1 MDELLAACVPVIG
14 RALVH
19 FVWQGGVIGLLA
31 SIALFSLRH
40 ARPQTRYAVAC
51 AALLTCL
58 LAPIIDVTLQLATWR
73 GSTAPVFGD
82 SADGFFIATAT
93 ASTATM
99 SDVWTAPLERWLPTL
114 VAMWAAGAAVFCL
127 RMALGVAWIERLR
140 TAAQPAAHGLW
151 QARLDALAARVGVR
165 HPVALRIVDA
175 LPSPAAAGWWRPVV
189 LLPASLISRLPV
201 EYLEALLAHELAHVR
216 RYDYLVNLLQG
227 LVEAL
232 LFFHPVVWWLSR
244 QARVERELIAD
255 GLAAQALDSPHRL
268 ARALAALSDL
278 QSATGAM
285 PHLAQAAHGGSLM
298 SRIEHLLRPN
308 RRIAG
313 RLAFPVLGLAAACI
327 AFLAH
332 AQMAGDAPKPAAQT
346 LPASAPAP
354 IIETTPLPAP
364 QASASTAVTGM
375 PTPSA
380 FRDVAT
386 DDESGWLSD
395 VEVGVNVDID
405 PMLNAAALAE
415 AAAHASAAAVG
426 DAVAHAVGP
435 ARARALGAGPR
446 HGYAIVRSNGKGAN
460 ISGREVDTEQLDA
473 LRRQLGRDFVWFRH
487 DGRSY
492 AVTDPT
498 IISRAES
505 AWRDSEAIGKQMSAL
520 GREMDAHGRRMEEI
534 GRRMGKVQVNVQP
547 TPEMQRAQ
555 QRLASLAG
563 RQGALASEHAR
574 QAAKQSRHAARLA
587 ANPHLDE
594 DELERR
600 IEQQVEREMAALEAR
615 IEAQMEAL
623 EPEIERQTA
632 IIEAEAERMARASV
646 PMAAFER
653 EMEAA
658 AKPMEALGE
667 RMGELGER
675 QGRASR
681 EADRE
686 MRELIRDAL
695 DRGLAR
701 PVEGMATP

>member
-1 MDELLAACVPVIG
+1 MDELLTASVPVIG

-31 SIALFSLRH
+31 SIALFALRH

-58 LAPIIDVTLQLATWR
+58 LAPVIDVALQLASWR
-73 GSTAPVFGD
+73 EGAVPAFGE
-82 SADGFFIATAT
+82 SSEGFLIATAT
-93 ASTATM
+93 ASTVVA
-99 SDVWTAPLERWLPTL
+99 SDAWTAPLERWLPTL
-114 VAMWAAGAAVFCL
+114 VAMWAAGATVFCL
-127 RMALGVAWIERLR
+127 RMAFGIAWIERLR
-140 TAAQPAAHGLW
+140 NAAQPATHAVW
-151 QARLDALAARVGVR
+151 QARLDALAARLGVR

-189 LLPASLISRLPV
+189 LLPASLIARMPV
-201 EYLEALLAHELAHVR
+201 DYLEALLAHELAHVR
-216 RYDYLVNLLQG
+216 RHDYLVNLLQG

-244 QARVERELIAD
+244 QVRVERELIAD
-255 GLAAQALDSPHRL
+255 DLAAQAIDNPHRL

-278 QSATGAM
+278 QSAPDAM

-313 RLAFPVLGLAAACI
+313 RVAFPVLGLAAACI
-327 AFLAH
+327 AFIAH
-332 AQMAGDAPKPAAQT
+332 AQMTGDSPKSAART
-346 LPASAPAP
+346 LPVSTPAP
-354 IIETTPLPAP
+354 SIHATPLPAP
-364 QASASTAVTGM
+364 QADTATAVTPM
-375 PTPSA
+375 PTPSTP
-380 FRDVAT
+380 RDVT
-386 DDESGWLSD
+386 VDEDGDWLSD
-395 VEVGVNVDID
+395 IEVDVDVD
-405 PMLNAAALAE
+405 PVFNAAALAE
-415 AAAHASAAAVG
+415 SAALASATAVADAVAPARASAAVS
-426 DAVAHAVGP
+426 D
-435 ARARALGAGPR
+435 RAYAL
-446 HGYAIVRSNGKGAN
+446 VRSNGKGAT
-460 ISGREVDTEQLDA
+460 ISGRHVDSDRLDA
-473 LRRQLGRDFVWFRH
+473 LRRQLGRDFIWFRH
-487 DGRSY
+487 DGRNY
-492 AVTDPT
+492 AVTDPAL
-498 IISRAES
+498 IARAEG

-520 GREMDAHGRRMEEI
+520 GREMDAHGRRMDEI

-547 TPEMQRAQ
+547 SPEMQRAQ
-555 QRLASLAG
+555 QRLSSLAT
-563 RQGALASEHAR
+563 RQASLASEHAR

-600 IEQQVEREMAALEAR
+600 IEQQVEREMAAMETRL
-615 IEAQMEAL
+615 EAQMEAL
-623 EPEIERQTA
+623 EPEIERQAA

-646 PMAAFER
+646 PMEAFGR

-658 AKPMEALGE
+658 AEPMEALGE

-701 PVEGMATP
+701 PVEGTATP